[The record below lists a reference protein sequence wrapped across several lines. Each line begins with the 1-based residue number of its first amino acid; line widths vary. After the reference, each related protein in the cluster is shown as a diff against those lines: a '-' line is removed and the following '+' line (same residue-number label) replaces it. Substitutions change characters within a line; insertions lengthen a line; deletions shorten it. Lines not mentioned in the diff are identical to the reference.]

1 MFFQALQSEL
11 FRFKFHSLESKIQK
25 IPEFNLIICNLSRKL
40 PEIFMSLYV
49 FSHRSWFFPGL
60 TPLSIGHYWTIIQN
74 DYLVKYILWP
84 IMGMWSIK
92 CVICMFF
99 WCFNPWRQNPWI
111 GKPSPGLGLLWTRSA
126 VADCQSVA
134 DQFSFI
140 IIYVLLFIW
149 STGIYKFCRIEKTNI
164 CLSDSPSFLLFPW
177 SSEII
182 WSLSDRES
190 HRSFELWKVELKN

>member
-1 MFFQALQSEL
+1 MC
-11 FRFKFHSLESKIQK
+11 H
-25 IPEFNLIICNLSRKL
+25 
-40 PEIFMSLYV
+40 LYV
-49 FSHRSWFFPGL
+49 
-60 TPLSIGHYWTIIQN
+60 
-74 DYLVKYILWP
+74 
-84 IMGMWSIK
+84 
-92 CVICMFF
+92 F

-134 DQFSFI
+134 DPFSFI

-190 HRSFELWKVELKN
+190 PSVLRTMEGRTQKLEHHHAVESWREVAEDDARRYHQKEDISLFIWFGAQQADFGEFNFGQFFALAQNKKKYRRESTESTFFN